1 MKVVA
6 INGSPR
12 KNGNTKLLLEAV
24 LQPLRD
30 AGWQAEL
37 IQVGGLPIQGCR
49 ACGKCI
55 EKQNQRCIF
64 ENDICNEVMAKMF
77 AANAMIL
84 GSPCYF
90 TDMTAEMKAL
100 IDRAGFVAYVN
111 GGLLKGKIGAAVVAA
126 RRGGATHVYD
136 SINHM
141 FMMSKMLIPGSSYW
155 NIGYGLNEKEV
166 ANDEE
171 AMANMRQL
179 GSAVAWLGK
188 AIEPHLSSYPD

>member
-55 EKQNQRCIF
+55 EKQNRNNGIAIQRNLF
-64 ENDICNEVMAKMF
+64 V
-77 AANAMIL
+77 
-84 GSPCYF
+84 YF
-90 TDMTAEMKAL
+90 IT
-100 IDRAGFVAYVN
+100 
-111 GGLLKGKIGAAVVAA
+111 
-126 RRGGATHVYD
+126 
-136 SINHM
+136 
-141 FMMSKMLIPGSSYW
+141 P
-155 NIGYGLNEKEV
+155 
-166 ANDEE
+166 
-171 AMANMRQL
+171 
-179 GSAVAWLGK
+179 
-188 AIEPHLSSYPD
+188 